1 MEIVWGSS
9 AIENLFSLLERVEEM
24 FGSSVSMNVRQ
35 KIMSHVNTLLS
46 FPYIGVR
53 DSRFYTIEIRYLVN
67 TPNIIFH
74 TVSSDAIII
83 ISILNT
89 RQSPENIYQLLVDA
103 LKQNNLL

>member
-46 FPYIGVR
+46 FPYISVR
-53 DSRFYTIEIRYLVN
+53 DFRFSTIKIYYLVN
-67 TPNIIFH
+67 TQ
-74 TVSSDAIII
+74 
-83 ISILNT
+83 NT
-89 RQSPENIYQLLVDA
+89 FFSVELIEKGDLSFPAV
-103 LKQNNLL
+103 